1 MNHDHGASISNDIQE
16 DFDEITRQIRAL
28 QSSQDELSSS
38 IRNLQVRAARIQNQ
52 KAAVSRIPSDVLSMI
67 FEECRHLNP
76 QWSGVLFV
84 LRQSPIE
91 VRLSHVSSHWRE
103 VALTSPSLWSS
114 IHYPFAHKEGSLIE
128 YLKRSDRSLLDVY
141 IGPWREHPQIE
152 HVLTNIILPHLP
164 RFRQLV
170 LDAVSRETLASL
182 LATFRNVSA
191 PALTRLRVMCRG
203 PMSTAGPIASAKLFT
218 KGAPLLSDVRL
229 DSVAVILPKTQANT
243 LHFYSP
249 PGPPLPLSRE
259 KLFRAVSAFPSLR
272 RLHVKSAIELNS
284 ATLVPPIC
292 LPLLSELVVHGLAV
306 STGIRMFDVISTPN
320 IESLYLVDMNCSA
333 ISAIHRFMTQ
343 SYPKAFQ
350 SLRTLRYIRC
360 EFSEDV
366 DIHFLRAT
374 PDISELLIPVDK
386 TNYLIRMLVNSDKQ
400 AAIHGCAPLWP
411 KLRTVTLHTPGY
423 YCAQVAGAGGV
434 PDDEPSPTMNLLQE
448 LVTGRKMLGR
458 PLSKLCFKG
467 PNAGPFANEFH
478 WGLNRVKEFVPIEVV
493 FCQIPALLQDG
504 GQEYDWAIIAEAYG
518 LQLRQFLQQ
527 VQGMRQQLASIL
539 PPNFS
544 FEPLRRR
551 VGSPA

>member
-1 MNHDHGASISNDIQE
+1 MNHNQASVNSNTQE
-16 DFDEITRQIRAL
+16 DFDEITQQIRVL
-28 QSSQDELSSS
+28 QSSQDELSRS

-67 FEECRHLNP
+67 FEECRQLNP
-76 QWSGVLFV
+76 QWSGILF
-84 LRQSPIE
+84 LLHQSPVE

-114 IHYPFAHKEGSLIE
+114 IHYPFSHKEDSLME
-128 YLKRSDRSLLDVY
+128 YLKRSDGSLLDVY
-141 IGPWREHPQIE
+141 IGPWRQHPQIE

-170 LDAVSRETLASL
+170 LDAVSREALASL

-229 DSVAVILPKTQANT
+229 DSVAVILPKTEAKT
-243 LHFYSP
+243 LHFCPP
-249 PGPPLPLSRE
+249 PGPPFPLTRE
-259 KLFRAVSAFPSLR
+259 KLFRAMSAFPFLR
-272 RLHVKSAIELNS
+272 RLHVKSAIELNNV
-284 ATLVPPIC
+284 APIPPIL
-292 LPLLSELVVHGLAV
+292 LPSLRELVVHGLAV
-306 STGIRMFDVISTPN
+306 STGIRIFDVISTPN

-343 SYPKAFQ
+343 SYPDAFQ
-350 SLRTLRYIRC
+350 SLQVLRYIKC
-360 EFSEDV
+360 EFSEDM

-374 PDISELLIPVDK
+374 PGVSQLLVPVDK

-400 AAIHGCAPLWP
+400 AAIHGCPPLWP
-411 KLRTVTLHTPGY
+411 ELRTVTLHTHE
-423 YCAQVAGAGGV
+423 YCAQVVGAGGV

-448 LVTGRKMLGR
+448 LVTGRKVLGR
-458 PLSKLCFKG
+458 PLSKLSFKG
-467 PNAGPFANEFH
+467 PNAGPFSNEFH
-478 WGLNRVKEFVPIEVV
+478 WGLNRAKEFISTEVV
-493 FCQIPALLQDG
+493 SCQITALLYDG
-504 GQEYDWAIIAEAYG
+504 GQEYDWAVVAEAYG
-518 LQLRQFLQQ
+518 MQLRQFLQQ
-527 VQGMRQQLASIL
+527 VQGIRQQLATIL

-544 FEPLRRR
+544 FQQLRRR
-551 VGSPA
+551 VDAPA